1 MKPSNS
7 PQNITKENK
16 TSTDQYISHIKNEDF
31 TETFPAV
38 EKWLRERSYRL
49 NNIKE
54 ERKIVRMKNYFLV
67 HKMRFVYTFIIL
79 ALLAGACSLPVTQN
93 ETIGHV
99 ITWTMPPG
107 TSSDQFI
114 NFPWVDRSK
123 LSVSE
128 NTDNG
133 KTENIYTLMLPG
145 STDIEVQKYQ
155 KDLEKI
161 HDITSIK
168 IFPLNENV
176 KRPVYAAALHSFFR
190 INVNATKMSDE
201 ELSRQIENQLKENG
215 IQNISLDVKTDIDGR
230 RKIKLN
236 LDQNDKTLKN
246 FELRIDDEKN
256 QEVLKE
262 VKKTVDQDK
271 FRGKSDEEIR
281 NMVKEDLN
289 NPDIKDKDI
298 QIIRENGEV
307 KVKVNVEKEK

>member
-7 PQNITKENK
+7 PQNITEENK
-16 TSTDQYISHIKNEDF
+16 TSTEQYISPIKNEDF

-114 NFPWVDRSK
+114 NFPLVDRSK

-190 INVNATKMSDE
+190 ININATKMSDE
-201 ELSRQIENQLKENG
+201 ELSKQIESQLKENG
-215 IQNISLDVKTDIDGR
+215 IQNMSLDVKTDIDGR

-236 LDQNDKTLKN
+236 LDQNDHTPKN
-246 FELRIDDEKN
+246 FELRIDDGNNK
-256 QEVLKE
+256 EVLKE
-262 VKKTVDQDK
+262 VRKPLDQDK
-271 FRGKSDEEIR
+271 FRDKTDEEIR

-289 NPDIKDKDI
+289 NPNIKDKDI

-307 KVKVNVEKEK
+307 KVKVKVEKEN